1 MRDGYPKYT
10 ATYVFEWPGR
20 SPDLHPVETLWQDLE
35 IVVHGRS
42 SSISL
47 TELELFS
54 KEEWPQRADSAGAE
68 LVETNADRLAA
79 LIAVKCG
86 STASNTRHFSDFFF
100 LFRIVCCVS
109 FSLHLAVMHCF
120 VTAPLKYISVCG
132 NNVTRRGIVQAV

>member
-20 SPDLHPVETLWQDLE
+20 RPDLHPVETLWQDLE

-54 KEEWPQRADSAGAE
+54 KEEWPRRADSAGAE

-86 STASNTRHFSDFFF
+86 STASNTGHFSDFFF
-100 LFRIVCCVS
+100 VPYCLLRIIFPPPRSCALRCHRPIKIH
-109 FSLHLAVMHCF
+109 FSLWE
-120 VTAPLKYISVCG
+120 
-132 NNVTRRGIVQAV
+132 

>member
-79 LIAVKCG
+79 LIAVKGG
-86 STASNTRHFSDFFF
+86 STASNTRHFFRFFF
-100 LFRIVCCVS
+100 FVPYCLLRSIFPPPRSCALLCHRPIKIH
-109 FSLHLAVMHCF
+109 FSLWE
-120 VTAPLKYISVCG
+120 
-132 NNVTRRGIVQAV
+132 

>member
-86 STASNTRHFSDFFF
+86 STASNTRHFSDFFWGSV
-100 LFRIVCCVS
+100 LFVAYHFPSTSQLC
-109 FSLHLAVMHCF
+109 
-120 VTAPLKYISVCG
+120 TALSPPH
-132 NNVTRRGIVQAV
+132 